1 MQDVSESGGNCQE
14 FSQVPRSC
22 LNQGHLSLS
31 PLWRSISICDAFC
44 VCVLIYADLHAWI
57 VTVFQFV
64 FVNLF
69 VGFVSSFVL
78 HIYSDI
84 NIT

>member
-1 MQDVSESGGNCQE
+1 M
-14 FSQVPRSC
+14 
-22 LNQGHLSLS
+22 
-31 PLWRSISICDAFC
+31 
-44 VCVLIYADLHAWI
+44 LIYADLHAWI